1 MGENI
6 ITIRNLT
13 KTYAGNSFPSLRNI
27 DLDLSTGQIV
37 GLLGPNGS
45 GKTTLIKILNGLLR
59 SYNGEVY
66 IDGHEVDSY
75 TKSIISYLPD
85 STYLDQNH
93 TVIQVINMFKDLYSD
108 FSEDK
113 MMDLLQKFRIE
124 PKAKIKSLSK
134 GNKEKVQLGLV
145 LSRNAKIYILDEPI
159 GGVNPATRE
168 YIINVIL
175 ANYNKDALVIIATHL
190 IEEIESICKTII
202 FLKEGKIIR
211 VGDKDQLIKEHD
223 KSINELFKEDF
234 KCF

>member
-13 KTYAGNSFPSLRNI
+13 KTYAGNSFPSLTNI

-59 SYNGEVY
+59 SYKGEVY

-93 TVIQVINMFKDLYSD
+93 SVIQVIKMFKDLYSD
-108 FSEDK
+108 FSEEK

-159 GGVNPATRE
+159 GGVDPATRD

-175 ANYNKDALVIIATHL
+175 TNYNKDALVIIATHL

-202 FLKEGKIIR
+202 FLKEGRIIR

>member
-13 KTYAGNSFPSLRNI
+13 KTYAGNSFPSLTNI

-59 SYNGEVY
+59 SYKGEVY
-66 IDGHEVDSY
+66 IDGHEVDAY

-93 TVIQVINMFKDLYSD
+93 TVVQVINMFKDLYSD
-108 FSEDK
+108 FSEEK

-159 GGVNPATRE
+159 GGVDPATRD

-175 ANYNKDALVIIATHL
+175 TNYNKDALVIIATHL

-211 VGDKDQLIKEHD
+211 VGDKDQLIKERD

>member
-13 KTYAGNSFPSLRNI
+13 KTYAGNSFPSLTNI

-59 SYNGEVY
+59 SYKGEVY
-66 IDGHEVDSY
+66 IDGHEVDAY

-93 TVIQVINMFKDLYSD
+93 TVVQVINMFKDLYSD
-108 FSEDK
+108 FSEEK

-159 GGVNPATRE
+159 GGVDPATRD

-175 ANYNKDALVIIATHL
+175 TNYNKDALVIIATHL

>member
-13 KTYAGNSFPSLRNI
+13 KTYAGNSFPSLTNI

-59 SYNGEVY
+59 SYKGEVY
-66 IDGHEVDSY
+66 IDGHEVDAY

-85 STYLDQNH
+85 STYLNQNH
-93 TVIQVINMFKDLYSD
+93 SVIQVIKMFKDLYSD
-108 FSEDK
+108 FSEEK

-159 GGVNPATRE
+159 GGVDPATRD

-175 ANYNKDALVIIATHL
+175 TNYNKDALVIIATHL

>member
-13 KTYAGNSFPSLRNI
+13 KTYAGNSFPSLTNI

-59 SYNGEVY
+59 SYKGEVY
-66 IDGHEVDSY
+66 IDGYEVDAY

-108 FSEDK
+108 FSEEK

-159 GGVNPATRE
+159 GGVDPATRD

-175 ANYNKDALVIIATHL
+175 TNYNKDALVIIATHL

>member
-66 IDGHEVDSY
+66 IDGHEVDAY

-159 GGVNPATRE
+159 GGVDPATRE

>member
-13 KTYAGNSFPSLRNI
+13 KTYAGNSFPSLTNI

-59 SYNGEVY
+59 SYKGEVY
-66 IDGHEVDSY
+66 IDGHEVDAY

-93 TVIQVINMFKDLYSD
+93 TVVQVINMFKDLYSD
-108 FSEDK
+108 FSEEK

-124 PKAKIKSLSK
+124 PKTKIKSLSK

-159 GGVNPATRE
+159 GGVDPATRD

-175 ANYNKDALVIIATHL
+175 TNYNKDALVIIATHL

>member
-159 GGVNPATRE
+159 GGVDPATRE

>member
-13 KTYAGNSFPSLRNI
+13 KIYSGNSFPSLLNI

-59 SYNGEVY
+59 SYTGEVY
-66 IDGHEVDSY
+66 IDGHEPSAY
-75 TKSIISYLPD
+75 TKSIVSYLPD

-93 TVIQVINMFKDLYSD
+93 TVEQVIKMFKDLYAD
-108 FSEDK
+108 FKEEK
-113 MMDLLQKFRIE
+113 MMELLTKFRIE
-124 PKAKIKSLSK
+124 PKAKIKTLSK

-145 LSRNAKIYILDEPI
+145 LSREAKIYILDEPI
-159 GGVNPATRE
+159 GGVDPATRD
-168 YIINVIL
+168 YIINVII
-175 ANYNKDALVIIATHL
+175 NSYNKDALVIIATHL
-190 IEEIESICKTII
+190 IEEIESICKTVI
-202 FLKEGKIIR
+202 FLKEGRIIR
-211 VGDKDQLIKEHD
+211 VGDKDQLIKQHD

>member
-13 KTYAGNSFPSLRNI
+13 KTYAGNSFPSLTNI

-59 SYNGEVY
+59 SYKGEVY
-66 IDGHEVDSY
+66 IDGHEVDAY

-108 FSEDK
+108 FSEEK

-159 GGVNPATRE
+159 GGVDPATRD

-175 ANYNKDALVIIATHL
+175 TNYNKDALVIIATHL